1 MNSNQKQ
8 TILDILQKIQ
18 DIDVKGLLIDNL
30 TESVKNIKNR

>member
-1 MNSNQKQ
+1 MNLSQKQ

-18 DIDVKGLLIDNL
+18 DTDVKGLLIDNL